1 MRRHCSRG
9 SWHARRQAPGRH
21 RAPLGA
27 APGLPPACRAAR
39 RSRHATRHPTGRP
52 ALTRNCIHAGAHMP
66 GGGLERAGA
75 EARRQAQLH
84 AAARA
89 GHHVLAL
96 RALLRARRAAL
107 ARPLGAQAQRDRRL
121 AQHLRAPHGRRLGP
135 RSPPP
140 AGARTESGRGLR
152 PPRPSERRACC
163 TPAPPGQQR
172 AAAGG
177 GPEPVQITPCAA
189 CHEAGGCGARR
200 RGSGGRA
207 GGQPRAGAAHL
218 GPGQDVEVR
227 APGVH
232 VKAPGPG
239 LLQRGRA
246 RHHRAVHKV
255 VPALRARDAAR
266 LRAPRAALAGRRAP
280 IRAPGA
286 QAARRH
292 LLGANRWA
300 LGAGRAPRARGRPP
314 QPARMRAAPA
324 PA

>member
-1 MRRHCSRG
+1 MRRHCSSG
-9 SWHARRQAPGRH
+9 SWHARQQAPGRH

-27 APGLPPACRAAR
+27 APGLPPASRAAR
-39 RSRHATRHPTGRP
+39 RSRRATRHRTGRP
-52 ALTRNCIHAGAHMP
+52 ALTCSCIHAGAHMP

-163 TPAPPGQQR
+163 TPAPPQGSSAQLL
-172 AAAGG
+172 AAGLSLF
-177 GPEPVQITPCAA
+177 
-189 CHEAGGCGARR
+189 RSR
-200 RGSGGRA
+200 
-207 GGQPRAGAAHL
+207 
-218 GPGQDVEVR
+218 
-227 APGVH
+227 
-232 VKAPGPG
+232 
-239 LLQRGRA
+239 RA
-246 RHHRAVHKV
+246 RHPMR
-255 VPALRARDAAR
+255 
-266 LRAPRAALAGRRAP
+266 
-280 IRAPGA
+280 
-286 QAARRH
+286 QA
-292 LLGANRWA
+292 
-300 LGAGRAPRARGRPP
+300 GAGRSGAA
-314 QPARMRAAPA
+314 AAAAPA
-324 PA
+324 GGRGPARRTSGQDRMLRCARQASTSKPQAQASSSAAARATTARSTKLFPFCARGTRRA